1 MFSRDGTEVVR
12 GWKIFL
18 TRKTCEYSQTYL
30 KLILGGKESAPL
42 HKFYA
47 GEGSLRKG
55 LLVFNPE

>member
-1 MFSRDGTEVVR
+1 MR

-42 HKFYA
+42 YKFCA